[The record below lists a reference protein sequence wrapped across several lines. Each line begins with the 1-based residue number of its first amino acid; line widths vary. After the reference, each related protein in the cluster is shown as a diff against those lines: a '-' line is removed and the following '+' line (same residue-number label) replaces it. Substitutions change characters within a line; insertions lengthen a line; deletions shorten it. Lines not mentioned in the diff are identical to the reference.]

1 VSTSGEKW
9 GFLEIAENSAAFLPK
24 NNQRGPSIVF
34 QGASELSLDVK
45 GRMAVPVK
53 HREPLSAPGEG
64 NLILTAHPEGCLLLY
79 PLPHW
84 EPIRDRVMTFPS
96 LDRTASVWKRL
107 LIGFAEDHVLDTNG
121 RVLVSPELRKYA
133 GIEKLVMFVGQG
145 THFEIWN
152 SGAWEAQLKSLQTGT
167 AGLPPGTENFSL

>member
-1 VSTSGEKW
+1 M
-9 GFLEIAENSAAFLPK
+9 
-24 NNQRGPSIVF
+24 F
-34 QGASELSLDVK
+34 QGASELNLDVK

-53 HREPLSAPGEG
+53 HREPLAVPSAGK
-64 NLILTAHPEGCLLLY
+64 LVITAHPEGCLLMY
-79 PLPHW
+79 PLKNW

-96 LDRTASVWKRL
+96 LDRTASLYKRL
-107 LIGFAEDHVLDTNG
+107 LIGFAEEHVLDGNG
-121 RVLVSPELRKYA
+121 RVLISPELRKYA

-152 SGAWEAQLKSLQTGT
+152 ASAWDAQLKSLASGA

>member
-1 VSTSGEKW
+1 M
-9 GFLEIAENSAAFLPK
+9 
-24 NNQRGPSIVF
+24 F
-34 QGASELSLDVK
+34 QGASELNLDVK

-53 HREPLSAPGEG
+53 HRDPLSQPSAGR
-64 NLILTAHPEGCLLLY
+64 LVLTAHPEGCLLLY
-79 PLPHW
+79 PLAHW

-107 LIGFAEDHVLDTNG
+107 LIGFAEEVQLDGSG
-121 RVLVSPELRKYA
+121 RVLISPELRRYA

-145 THFEIWN
+145 THFEVWN
-152 SGAWEAQLKSLQTGT
+152 ASAWEAQLKSLTSGV

>member
-1 VSTSGEKW
+1 M
-9 GFLEIAENSAAFLPK
+9 
-24 NNQRGPSIVF
+24 F
-34 QGASELSLDVK
+34 QGASELNLDVK

-53 HREPLSAPGEG
+53 HREPLAGPSAGK
-64 NLILTAHPEGCLLLY
+64 LVITAHPEGCLLMY
-79 PLPHW
+79 PLKNW

-96 LDRTASVWKRL
+96 LDRTASLYKRL
-107 LIGFAEDHVLDTNG
+107 LIGFAEEHVLDGNG
-121 RVLVSPELRKYA
+121 RVLISPELRKYA

-152 SGAWEAQLKSLQTGT
+152 ASAWDAQLKSLASGA

>member
-1 VSTSGEKW
+1 M
-9 GFLEIAENSAAFLPK
+9 
-24 NNQRGPSIVF
+24 F

-53 HREPLSAPGEG
+53 HREPLSQPNGVPASAPSAGK
-64 NLILTAHPEGCLLLY
+64 LVLTAHPEGCLLMY
-79 PLPHW
+79 PLQHW

-121 RVLVSPELRKYA
+121 RVLISPELRTYA

-145 THFEIWN
+145 SHFEIWN
-152 SGAWEAQLKSLQTGT
+152 VGAWEAQLKSLQSGA

>member
-1 VSTSGEKW
+1 M
-9 GFLEIAENSAAFLPK
+9 
-24 NNQRGPSIVF
+24 F
-34 QGASELSLDVK
+34 QGASELNLDVK
-45 GRMAVPVK
+45 GRMAVPMK
-53 HREPLSAPGEG
+53 HRDPLSQPSSGK
-64 NLILTAHPEGCLLLY
+64 LVMTAHPEGCLLMY
-79 PLPHW
+79 PLSNW

-107 LIGFAEDHVLDTNG
+107 LIGFAEEHVLDGNG
-121 RVLVSPELRKYA
+121 RVLISPELRKYA

-152 SGAWEAQLKSLQTGT
+152 SAAWDAQLKSLTSGA

>member
-1 VSTSGEKW
+1 M
-9 GFLEIAENSAAFLPK
+9 
-24 NNQRGPSIVF
+24 F

-53 HREPLSAPGEG
+53 HREGLAAPAASQGAPAG
-64 NLILTAHPEGCLLLY
+64 GKLVLTAHPEGCLLMY
-79 PLPHW
+79 PLSAW

-107 LIGFAEDHVLDTNG
+107 LIGFAEEHTLDNNG
-121 RVLVSPELRKYA
+121 RVLLSPELRKFA
-133 GIEKLVMFVGQG
+133 AIEKQVMFVGQG

-152 SGAWEAQLKSLQTGT
+152 VAAWDAQLKSLTSGT
-167 AGLPPGTENFSL
+167 AGLPPGTETFTL

>member
-1 VSTSGEKW
+1 MTIRVD
-9 GFLEIAENSAAFLPK
+9 
-24 NNQRGPSIVF
+24 PSIVF
-34 QGASELSLDVK
+34 QGASELNLDVK

-53 HREPLSAPGEG
+53 HRDALLAPSAGK
-64 NLILTAHPEGCLLLY
+64 LVLTAHPEGCLLLY
-79 PLPHW
+79 PLKHW

-107 LIGFAEDHVLDTNG
+107 LIGFAEEHVLDGSG
-121 RVLVSPELRKYA
+121 RVLISPELRKFA

-152 SGAWEAQLKSLQTGT
+152 AAAWEAQLKSLTSGAT
-167 AGLPPGTENFSL
+167 GLPPGTENFSL